1 MAIAAR
7 KHRFNL
13 ASSSRNDDVVA
24 LSCSKKRCEKSNMS
38 WMVEDPAGSHSRASG
53 HTVLNA
59 SLKCEKLMGRFGPHH
74 TMEKQRIDPPG
85 TKKYAPYS
93 PGVMV
98 GNTIWLSGQIDV
110 DSGDTI
116 EIQTQGA
123 LNKIDALLGEAG
135 ASKHDVVFAQVLL
148 KSMEFYAPMNEVY
161 GAWVESMDVKPAR
174 AAFAVDALPADA
186 LVEIVVQ
193 AIRS

>member
-1 MAIAAR
+1 
-7 KHRFNL
+7 
-13 ASSSRNDDVVA
+13 
-24 LSCSKKRCEKSNMS
+24 
-38 WMVEDPAGSHSRASG
+38 
-53 HTVLNA
+53 
-59 SLKCEKLMGRFGPHH
+59 
-74 TMEKQRIDPPG
+74 MEKTPIDPPG

-93 PGVMV
+93 PGVVV
-98 GNTIWLSGQIDV
+98 GNTIWLSGQIGV

-116 EIQTQGA
+116 EVQTKGA
-123 LNKIDALLGEAG
+123 LDKIDALLGEAG

-161 GAWVESMDVKPAR
+161 GKWVDSMEVKPAR

>member
-1 MAIAAR
+1 MIQ
-7 KHRFNL
+7 
-13 ASSSRNDDVVA
+13 
-24 LSCSKKRCEKSNMS
+24 
-38 WMVEDPAGSHSRASG
+38 DPAGSHGPALRA
-53 HTVLNA
+53 HVLNA
-59 SLKCEKLMGRFGPHH
+59 SLDGEKLMGRVEPRPS
-74 TMEKQRIDPPG
+74 MEKQRIDPPG

-98 GNTIWLSGQIDV
+98 GDTIWLSGQID
-110 DSGDTI
+110 
-116 EIQTQGA
+116 

-148 KSMEFYAPMNEVY
+148 KSMDFYAPMNEVY
-161 GAWVESMDVKPAR
+161 GAWVDSIDVKPAR

>member
-1 MAIAAR
+1 
-7 KHRFNL
+7 
-13 ASSSRNDDVVA
+13 
-24 LSCSKKRCEKSNMS
+24 
-38 WMVEDPAGSHSRASG
+38 
-53 HTVLNA
+53 
-59 SLKCEKLMGRFGPHH
+59 MGRVCPRRR
-74 TMEKQRIDPPG
+74 MEKRRIDPPG

-93 PGVMV
+93 PGVVV

-110 DSGDTI
+110 DSGNTI

-135 ASKHDVVFAQVLL
+135 ATKHDVVFAQVLL
-148 KSMEFYAPMNEVY
+148 KSMEYYAPMNGVY
-161 GAWVESMDVKPAR
+161 GAWVESMEVKPAR

-193 AIRS
+193 AITT

>member
-1 MAIAAR
+1 
-7 KHRFNL
+7 
-13 ASSSRNDDVVA
+13 
-24 LSCSKKRCEKSNMS
+24 
-38 WMVEDPAGSHSRASG
+38 
-53 HTVLNA
+53 
-59 SLKCEKLMGRFGPHH
+59 MGRVRPRMF
-74 TMEKQRIDPPG
+74 MEKQRIDPPG

-93 PGVMV
+93 PRVVV

-116 EIQTQGA
+116 EVQTQGA

-148 KSMEFYAPMNEVY
+148 KSMDFYAPMNEVY
-161 GAWVESMDVKPAR
+161 GAWVDSIEVKPAR

>member
-1 MAIAAR
+1 
-7 KHRFNL
+7 
-13 ASSSRNDDVVA
+13 
-24 LSCSKKRCEKSNMS
+24 
-38 WMVEDPAGSHSRASG
+38 
-53 HTVLNA
+53 
-59 SLKCEKLMGRFGPHH
+59 MGRFGPHPG
-74 TMEKQRIDPPG
+74 MEKQRIDPPG

-135 ASKHDVVFAQVLL
+135 ASKHDVVFAQVML
-148 KSMEFYAPMNEVY
+148 KSMDFYAPMNEVY
-161 GAWVESMDVKPAR
+161 GAWVDSIDVKPAR
-174 AAFAVDALPADA
+174 AAFAVDALPAGA

>member
-1 MAIAAR
+1 MGGVIQ
-7 KHRFNL
+7 
-13 ASSSRNDDVVA
+13 
-24 LSCSKKRCEKSNMS
+24 
-38 WMVEDPAGSHSRASG
+38 DPTGSHGPAFG
-53 HTVLNA
+53 AHVLNA
-59 SLKCEKLMGRFGPHH
+59 SLVCEKLMGRVWPRMP
-74 TMEKQRIDPPG
+74 MEKRRIDPPG

-93 PGVMV
+93 PGVVV

-110 DSGDTI
+110 DSGNTI
-116 EIQTQGA
+116 EVQTQGA

-148 KSMEFYAPMNEVY
+148 KSMDYYAPMNEVY

-193 AIRS
+193 AITA

>member
-1 MAIAAR
+1 MTPQAP
-7 KHRFNL
+7 
-13 ASSSRNDDVVA
+13 RNTPHIHLA
-24 LSCSKKRCEKSNMS
+24 LSLET
-38 WMVEDPAGSHSRASG
+38 P
-53 HTVLNA
+53 
-59 SLKCEKLMGRFGPHH
+59 FGCL
-74 TMEKQRIDPPG
+74 
-85 TKKYAPYS
+85 
-93 PGVMV
+93 V
-98 GNTIWLSGQIDV
+98 QIDV

-116 EIQTQGA
+116 EVQTQGA

-148 KSMEFYAPMNEVY
+148 KSMDFYAPMNEVY
-161 GAWVESMDVKPAR
+161 GAWVDSIDVKPAR

>member
-1 MAIAAR
+1 
-7 KHRFNL
+7 
-13 ASSSRNDDVVA
+13 
-24 LSCSKKRCEKSNMS
+24 
-38 WMVEDPAGSHSRASG
+38 
-53 HTVLNA
+53 
-59 SLKCEKLMGRFGPHH
+59 MGRFGSPRL
-74 TMEKQRIDPPG
+74 MEKTRIDPPG

-116 EIQTQGA
+116 EVQTQGA
-123 LNKIDALLGEAG
+123 LDKVDALLSEAG

-148 KSMEFYAPMNEVY
+148 KSMDFYAPMNEVY
-161 GAWVESMDVKPAR
+161 SAWVDSMGVIPAR